1 MDGQWLEVTLPVPA
15 DQLDRVCGALTA
27 NGMAGLVVEEEGDF
41 LRFLEQN
48 RQYWDYVDEGLAQ
61 RMKGASRVKFYVPDN
76 EEGQKQLGQ
85 YLEGLEEYE
94 PQTVPLREEDWATS
108 WQKYYQPIP
117 VSKYL
122 YIVPDWM
129 RGEPVPDGR
138 TPLYLNPG
146 LTFGTGAHPTTQLC
160 LELLEEVIQP
170 GDRVLDLGCGS
181 GILSI
186 AALALGASRAVG
198 VDIDPKAAD
207 VAFENAA
214 LNGIGPDRL
223 SVFAGDV
230 LSDKGLA
237 GRLGPG
243 QNRVVLAN
251 IVADVIIPLSAKAG
265 EFMTADGVLLTSGI
279 IDGRQDEVQAAM
291 EANGF
296 AVARHLE
303 RNGWHAFLARR
314 ASPAG
319 GVTFC
324 PCRK

>member
-1 MDGQWLEVTLPVPA
+1 MGDRWLEVTLPVPA
-15 DQLDRVCGALTA
+15 ERLDRVCNLLTA
-27 NGMAGLVVEEEGDF
+27 NGMTGLVVEEEGDF

-48 RQYWDYVDEGLAQ
+48 RQYWDYVDEGLAA
-61 RMKGASRVKFYVPDN
+61 RMKGASRVKFYVPDS
-76 EEGQKQLGQ
+76 EEGQRQLRQ
-85 YLEGLEEYE
+85 YLAGLEEYE
-94 PQTVPLREEDWATS
+94 PQTVSLREEDWATS

-117 VSKYL
+117 VGNRV

-138 TPLYLNPG
+138 VPLYLNPG

-160 LELLEEVIQP
+160 LELLEEVIRP
-170 GDRVLDLGCGS
+170 GDQVLDLGCGS
-181 GILSI
+181 GILAI

-214 LNGIGPDRL
+214 LNGIGADRL
-223 SVFAGDV
+223 SVYAGDV
-230 LSDKGLA
+230 LSDKKLA
-237 GRLGPG
+237 ARLGPG

-265 EFMTADGVLLTSGI
+265 EFMTPAGVFLTSGV
-279 IDGRQDEVQAAM
+279 IDGREDEVRTAL

-296 AVARHLE
+296 AVVKHLE
-303 RNGWHAFLARR
+303 RGGWHAFRGERR
-314 ASPAG
+314 
-319 GVTFC
+319 
-324 PCRK
+324 

>member
-1 MDGQWLEVTLPVPA
+1 MGDRWLEVTLPVPA
-15 DQLDRVCGALTA
+15 DRLERVCDILTA
-27 NGMAGLVVEEEGDF
+27 NGMTGLVVEEEGEF

-48 RQYWDYVDEGLAQ
+48 RQYWDYVDEGLAA
-61 RMKGASRVKFYVPDN
+61 RMKGASRVKFYVPDS
-76 EEGQKQLGQ
+76 EEGQKQLRQ
-85 YLEGLEEYE
+85 YLAGLEDHE
-94 PQTVPLREEDWATS
+94 PQTVSLREEDWATS

-117 VSKYL
+117 VGNRV

-160 LELLEEVIQP
+160 LELLEEVLQS
-170 GDRVLDLGCGS
+170 GDKVLDLGCGS
-181 GILSI
+181 GILAI

-214 LNGIGPDRL
+214 LNGVGPDRL
-223 SVFAGDV
+223 SVYAGDV
-230 LSDKGLA
+230 LSDKKLA
-237 GRLGPG
+237 ARLGPG

-251 IVADVIIPLSAKAG
+251 IVADVIIPLAVQVR
-265 EFMTADGVLLTSGI
+265 EFMTPDGVFLTSGV
-279 IDGRQDEVQAAM
+279 IDGREDEVRAAL

-296 AVARHLE
+296 AVVKHLE
-303 RNGWHAFLARR
+303 RGGWHAFRGERR
-314 ASPAG
+314 
-319 GVTFC
+319 
-324 PCRK
+324 

>member
-1 MDGQWLEVTLPVPA
+1 MGDRWLEVTLPVPA
-15 DQLDRVCGALTA
+15 DRLERVCDILTA
-27 NGMAGLVVEEEGDF
+27 NGMTGLVVEEEGDF

-48 RQYWDYVDEGLAQ
+48 RQYWDYVDEGLAA
-61 RMKGASRVKFYVPDN
+61 RMKGASRVKFYVPDS
-76 EEGQKQLGQ
+76 EEGQKQLRQ
-85 YLEGLEEYE
+85 YLAGLEDHE
-94 PQTVPLREEDWATS
+94 PQTVSLREEDWATS

-117 VSKYL
+117 VGNRV

-160 LELLEEVIQP
+160 LELLEEVLQS
-170 GDRVLDLGCGS
+170 GDKVLDLGCGS
-181 GILSI
+181 GILAI

-214 LNGIGPDRL
+214 LNGIGADRL
-223 SVFAGDV
+223 SVYAGDV
-230 LSDKGLA
+230 LSDKKLA
-237 GRLGPG
+237 ARLGPG

-265 EFMTADGVLLTSGI
+265 ELMAPDGAFLTSGI
-279 IDGRQDEVQAAM
+279 IDGRQDEVKAAL
-291 EANGF
+291 EVNGF
-296 AVARHLE
+296 TVTKHLE
-303 RNGWHAFLARR
+303 RGGWHAFEARR
-314 ASPAG
+314 
-319 GVTFC
+319 
-324 PCRK
+324 

>member
-1 MDGQWLEVTLPVPA
+1 MDDRWLEVTLPVPA
-15 DQLDRVCGALTA
+15 DRLERVCDILTA

-61 RMKGASRVKFYVPDN
+61 RMKGASRVKFYVPDS
-76 EEGQKQLGQ
+76 EQGQRQLRQ
-85 YLEGLEEYE
+85 YLAGLEEYE
-94 PQTVPLREEDWATS
+94 PQTVSLREEDWATS

-117 VSKYL
+117 VGRRV

-160 LELLEEVIQP
+160 LELLEEVLQS
-170 GDRVLDLGCGS
+170 GDKVLDLGCGS
-181 GILSI
+181 GILAI
-186 AALALGASRAVG
+186 AALAMGASWAIG
-198 VDIDPKAAD
+198 IDIDPKAAD

-214 LNGIGPDRL
+214 LNGVGPDRL
-223 SVFAGDV
+223 SVYAGDV
-230 LSDKGLA
+230 LRDNKLA
-237 GRLGPG
+237 ARLGAG

-265 EFMTADGVLLTSGI
+265 ELMAPDGVFLTSGI
-279 IDGRQDEVQAAM
+279 IDDREDEVRAAL

-296 AVARHLE
+296 AVVKHLE
-303 RNGWHAFLARR
+303 RGGWHAFRGERR
-314 ASPAG
+314 
-319 GVTFC
+319 
-324 PCRK
+324 

>member
-1 MDGQWLEVTLPVPA
+1 MSELWLEVTLPVPA
-15 DQLDRVCGALTA
+15 DRLERVCDILTA

-61 RMKGASRVKFYVPDN
+61 RMKGASRVKFYVPDS
-76 EEGQKQLGQ
+76 EEGRGQLRR
-85 YLEGLEEYE
+85 YLAGLEEYE
-94 PQTVPLREEDWATS
+94 PQTVSLREEDWATS

-117 VSKYL
+117 VGRRV

-160 LELLEEVIQP
+160 LELLEEVLQS
-170 GDRVLDLGCGS
+170 GDKVLDLGCGS
-181 GILSI
+181 GILAI
-186 AALALGASRAVG
+186 AALAMGASWAIG
-198 VDIDPKAAD
+198 IDIDPKAAD

-214 LNGIGPDRL
+214 LNGVGPDRL
-223 SVFAGDV
+223 SVYAGDV
-230 LSDKGLA
+230 LRDNKLA
-237 GRLGPG
+237 ARLGAG

-265 EFMTADGVLLTSGI
+265 ELMAPDGVFLTSGI
-279 IDGRQDEVQAAM
+279 IDDREDEVRAAL

-296 AVARHLE
+296 AVVKHLE
-303 RNGWHAFLARR
+303 RGGWHAFRGERR
-314 ASPAG
+314 
-319 GVTFC
+319 
-324 PCRK
+324 

>member
-1 MDGQWLEVTLPVPA
+1 MDDRWLEVTLPVPA
-15 DQLDRVCGALTA
+15 DRLERVCDILTA

-61 RMKGASRVKFYVPDN
+61 RMKGASRVKFYVPDS
-76 EEGQKQLGQ
+76 EEGRGQLRR
-85 YLEGLEEYE
+85 YLAGLEEYE
-94 PQTVPLREEDWATS
+94 PQTVSLREEDWATS

-117 VSKYL
+117 VGRRV

-160 LELLEEVIQP
+160 LELLEEVLQS
-170 GDRVLDLGCGS
+170 GDKVLDLGCGS
-181 GILSI
+181 GILAI

-214 LNGIGPDRL
+214 LNGVGPDRL
-223 SVFAGDV
+223 SVYAGDV
-230 LSDKGLA
+230 LRDNKLA
-237 GRLGPG
+237 ARLGAG

-265 EFMTADGVLLTSGI
+265 ELMAPDGVFLTSGI
-279 IDGRQDEVQAAM
+279 IDDREDEVRAAL

-296 AVARHLE
+296 AVVKHLE
-303 RNGWHAFLARR
+303 RGGWHAFRGERR
-314 ASPAG
+314 
-319 GVTFC
+319 
-324 PCRK
+324 

>member
-1 MDGQWLEVTLPVPA
+1 MGDRWLEVTLPVPA
-15 DQLDRVCGALTA
+15 DRLERVCDILTA
-27 NGMAGLVVEEEGDF
+27 NGMTGLVVEEEGDF

-48 RQYWDYVDEGLAQ
+48 RQYWDYVDEGLAA
-61 RMKGASRVKFYVPDN
+61 RMKGASRVKFYVPDS
-76 EEGQKQLGQ
+76 EEGQKQLRQ
-85 YLEGLEEYE
+85 YLAGLEDHE
-94 PQTVPLREEDWATS
+94 PQTVSLREEDWATS

-117 VSKYL
+117 VGNRV

-138 TPLYLNPG
+138 VPLYLNPG

-160 LELLEEVIQP
+160 LELLEEVIRP
-170 GDRVLDLGCGS
+170 GDQVLDLGCGS
-181 GILSI
+181 GILAI

-214 LNGIGPDRL
+214 LNGVGPDRL
-223 SVFAGDV
+223 SVYAGDV
-230 LSDKGLA
+230 LSDKKLA
-237 GRLGPG
+237 AKLGPG

-265 EFMTADGVLLTSGI
+265 EFMTPDGVFLTSGV
-279 IDGRQDEVQAAM
+279 IDGREDEVKAAL
-291 EANGF
+291 EQNGF

-303 RNGWHAFLARR
+303 RNGWHAMEARR
-314 ASPAG
+314 SG
-319 GVTFC
+319 Q
-324 PCRK
+324 

>member
-1 MDGQWLEVTLPVPA
+1 MSDTWLEVTLPVPA
-15 DQLDRVCGALTA
+15 ERLDRVCDTLTA
-27 NGMAGLVVEEEGDF
+27 NGMAGLVVEEEGEF

-61 RMKGASRVKFYVPDN
+61 RMKGASRVKFYVPDS
-76 EEGQKQLGQ
+76 EEGQRQLRQ
-85 YLEGLEEYE
+85 YLAGLEEYE
-94 PQTVPLREEDWATS
+94 PQTVSLREEDWATS

-117 VSKYL
+117 VGRRV

-160 LELLEEVIQP
+160 LELLEEVLQS
-170 GDRVLDLGCGS
+170 GDKVLDLGCGS
-181 GILSI
+181 GILAI
-186 AALALGASRAVG
+186 AALAMGASRAIG
-198 VDIDPKAAD
+198 IDIDPKAAD

-214 LNGIGPDRL
+214 LNGVGPDRL
-223 SVFAGDV
+223 SVYAGDV
-230 LSDKGLA
+230 LRDNKLA
-237 GRLGPG
+237 ARLGAG

-265 EFMTADGVLLTSGI
+265 ELMAPDGVFLTSGI
-279 IDGRQDEVQAAM
+279 IDGREDEVRAAL

-296 AVARHLE
+296 AVVKHLE
-303 RNGWHAFLARR
+303 RGGWHAFRGERR
-314 ASPAG
+314 
-319 GVTFC
+319 
-324 PCRK
+324 

>member
-1 MDGQWLEVTLPVPA
+1 MSELWLEVTLPVPA
-15 DQLDRVCGALTA
+15 DRLERVCDILTA
-27 NGMAGLVVEEEGDF
+27 NGMAELVVEEEGDF

-61 RMKGASRVKFYVPDN
+61 RMKGASRVKFYVPDS
-76 EEGQKQLGQ
+76 EEGRGQLRR
-85 YLEGLEEYE
+85 YLAGLEEYE
-94 PQTVPLREEDWATS
+94 PQTVSLREEDWATS

-117 VSKYL
+117 VGRRV

-160 LELLEEVIQP
+160 LELLEEVLQS
-170 GDRVLDLGCGS
+170 GDKVLDLGCGS
-181 GILSI
+181 GILAI
-186 AALALGASRAVG
+186 AALAMGASWAIG
-198 VDIDPKAAD
+198 IDIDPKAAD

-214 LNGIGPDRL
+214 LNGVGPDRL
-223 SVFAGDV
+223 SVYAGDV
-230 LSDKGLA
+230 LRDNKLA
-237 GRLGPG
+237 ARLGAG

-265 EFMTADGVLLTSGI
+265 ELMAPDGVFLTSGI
-279 IDGRQDEVQAAM
+279 IDDREDEVRAAL

-296 AVARHLE
+296 AVVKHLE
-303 RNGWHAFLARR
+303 RGGWHAFRGERR
-314 ASPAG
+314 
-319 GVTFC
+319 
-324 PCRK
+324 